1 MTSIDRKMAKLNVK
15 FNLRC
20 MLCIQLINSMKS
32 RYTIRWLR
40 TLSIFWFMAKVYM
53 LSEPSLMWVFIWF
66 CISQCNEHSN
76 FGTWFSLHIFISQI
90 NNNRAVETSNCGCN
104 PFMTLTKLVHKHM
117 LCAYDSARFLVFD
130 EIINIHLMIYGC
142 VKKSGAF
149 QKWYLLKNAKHY
161 YSTAR
166 SDPHEVVRE

>member
-1 MTSIDRKMAKLNVK
+1 MW
-15 FNLRC
+15 NLRY
-20 MLCIQLINSMKS
+20 MLCIQLTNSMKS
-32 RYTIRWLR
+32 RYKIRWLK
-40 TLSIFWFMAKVYM
+40 TLSIFWFIAKAYM
-53 LSEPSLMWVFIWF
+53 LSKRSLMLASIWF
-66 CISQCNEHSN
+66 CTSQCNEHSN
-76 FGTWFSLHIFISQI
+76 FGTWFCLHIYSFHKSIIIELWKLPIVGLQ
-90 NNNRAVETSNCGCN
+90 
-104 PFMTLTKLVHKHM
+104 PQFMTLTKLVHKHM

-161 YSTAR
+161 YSNAR

>member
-40 TLSIFWFMAKVYM
+40 TLSIFWFMAKAYM

-117 LCAYDSARFLVFD
+117 HCAYDSA
-130 EIINIHLMIYGC
+130 EISSIWWNHQHTLNDLWMCQEERSLSKMISLEKC
-142 VKKSGAF
+142 
-149 QKWYLLKNAKHY
+149 
-161 YSTAR
+161 
-166 SDPHEVVRE
+166 